1 MNSSPLLYR
10 DKFLRFH
17 RKSSYERIISSIKMR
32 KSSLTIFCNT
42 NSISSRSCISMLCSQ
57 SRNSPSSIRIM
68 ISISPIYR
76 KIILL
81 RGTERKFKDSI
92 SRRNFS
98 GINIDN
104 KIISSRSMS
113 TKDSQEAE

>member
-1 MNSSPLLYR
+1 
-10 DKFLRFH
+10 
-17 RKSSYERIISSIKMR
+17 
-32 KSSLTIFCNT
+32 
-42 NSISSRSCISMLCSQ
+42 MLCSQ

-68 ISISPIYR
+68 TSISPIYR

-81 RGTERKFKDSI
+81 RGTERKLKDSI
-92 SRRNFS
+92 SRRDFS
-98 GINIDN
+98 SINLDN